1 MTIHETRTPLAP
13 AEVIERARSFFTHAG
28 TPYAAFAEQAGD
40 GFLKLHLEVGEIVI
54 AALPQGDSTWVRG
67 SASRGAHLL
76 TRFLTTLASPLDAR
90 QTTHRHGVHQTRAAQ
105 VETPGDRASRP
116 TESGAPLAAQAA

>member
-76 TRFLTTLASPLDAR
+76 TRFLTTLAPSLDAK
-90 QTTHRHGVHQTRAAQ
+90 QTTHRRGLRRTRAAQ
-105 VETPGDRASRP
+105 VETLADRDSAP
-116 TESGAPLAAQAA
+116 TESGARPAAQAA